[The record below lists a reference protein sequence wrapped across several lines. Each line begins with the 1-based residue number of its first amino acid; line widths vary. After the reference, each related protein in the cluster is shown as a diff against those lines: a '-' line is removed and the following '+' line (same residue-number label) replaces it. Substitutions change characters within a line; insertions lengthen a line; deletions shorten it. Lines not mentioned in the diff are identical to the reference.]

1 MQTHFGNEKT
11 VNSGVHDMSFESGSL
26 SVRMFYLP
34 QPLPETVHDLFAGDV
49 LGSIDHL
56 LDEELNGWVGARHL
70 LDREIHEGSAWPSG
84 FLRLTLCQ
92 AQRKIPASLLRAEC
106 RIEEM
111 VWMQA
116 ENRDYVNRQT
126 RSEIK
131 QQVIE
136 RLLPQMPPTLRGI
149 DFCYDKKA
157 GVLYATAL
165 SEKQLDAFMIHFT
178 KTTGAKLIPV
188 DPVSAAWNRAQ
199 CRADQWPRWGFA
211 AEQWADCAPGREFL
225 MWLWFMSEAK
235 GGQVDLPDGGRFA
248 VLVEG
253 PLLFDQ
259 EEQGETIVRKGE
271 PMVSA
276 ETRAALLSGKKLRR
290 AKLTLARSDEEQWIF
305 TLDADEFII
314 RSLKLPKTEAID
326 AEGRFQ
332 ERMEMLDVFRLAFLG
347 LYETFVK
354 LRDDTSA
361 CKTLTGEMKAWM
373 AARPARKLV
382 DGI

>member
-1 MQTHFGNEKT
+1 
-11 VNSGVHDMSFESGSL
+11 MSFESGSV
-26 SVRMFYLP
+26 SFRMFYVP
-34 QPLPETVHDLFAGDV
+34 VEIPETVHEQFAEEV
-49 LGSIDHL
+49 LGSVDYL
-56 LDEELNGWVGARHL
+56 RDEEMNGWVGPRHL
-70 LDREIHEGSAWPSG
+70 LDREITENTAWPMG
-84 FLRLTLCQ
+84 YLRLTLTQ

-106 RIEEM
+106 RMEEM

-116 ENRDYVNRQT
+116 EHRDYVNRQT

-136 RLLPQMPPTLRGI
+136 RLLPEMPPTLKGI
-149 DFCYDKKA
+149 DFCYDRGA
-157 GVLYATAL
+157 GVLYASAL
-165 SEKQLDAFMIHFT
+165 SEKQMDAFLINFT
-178 KTTGAKLIPV
+178 KTTGVKLIPV
-188 DPVSAAWNRAQ
+188 DPLSAAWSEAQ
-199 CRADQWPRWGFA
+199 CRADQWPRWSFA
-211 AEQWADCAPGREFL
+211 ADQWADCSPGREFF

-235 GGQVDLPDGGRFA
+235 GGHAEMPGGGSFA

-271 PMVSA
+271 PMLSA

-290 AKLTLARSDEEQWIF
+290 AKLTLARGEECWSC

-332 ERMEMLDVFRLAFLG
+332 ERMELLDTFRQAFFG
-347 LYETFVK
+347 LYNTFAK
-354 LRDDTSA
+354 LRDNAAS
-361 CKTLTGEMKAWM
+361 CKALGKEMKAWM
-373 AARPARKLV
+373 AARPSRKLA
-382 DGI
+382 DQAG

>member
-1 MQTHFGNEKT
+1 MA
-11 VNSGVHDMSFESGSL
+11 FESGSL
-26 SVRMFYLP
+26 SFRMFYLP
-34 QPLPETVHDLFAGDV
+34 GELPDTLHEQFADDV

-56 LDEELNGWVGARHL
+56 LDEELHGWVGPRHL
-70 LDREIHEGSAWPSG
+70 LDREIHEGTVWPSG

-116 ENRDYVNRQT
+116 EHRDYVNRQQK
-126 RSEIK
+126 SEIK

-136 RLLPQMPPTLRGI
+136 RLLPQMPPQLKGI
-149 DFCYDKKA
+149 DLCGDPRTKT
-157 GVLYATAL
+157 LYASAL
-165 SEKQLDAFMIHFT
+165 SDKQLDAFLLNFG
-178 KTTGAKLIPV
+178 KTTGIKLVPV
-188 DPVSAAWNRAQ
+188 DPVSAAWSEAS

-235 GGQVDLPDGGRFA
+235 GGEVNLPDGGTFA

-259 EEQGETIVRKGE
+259 EEQGETAIRKGE

-290 AKLTLARSDEEQWIF
+290 AKLTLARGGEEVWTC
-305 TLDADEFII
+305 TLDADSFVV

-326 AEGRFQ
+326 AAGRFQ
-332 ERMEMLDVFRLAFLG
+332 ERMEMVDTFRLVFLG
-347 LYETFVK
+347 LYSTFCK
-354 LRDDTSA
+354 LRDDETS
-361 CKTLTGEMKAWM
+361 CKALDGEMREWM
-373 AARPARKLV
+373 ASRPSRKLME
-382 DGI
+382 D

>member
-1 MQTHFGNEKT
+1 
-11 VNSGVHDMSFESGSL
+11 MSFESGSL
-26 SVRMFYLP
+26 SFRMFYVP
-34 QPLPETVHDLFAGDV
+34 GSIPETIHEKFADDV
-49 LGSIDHL
+49 LGSIDNL
-56 LDEELNGWVGARHL
+56 LDEELHGWVGSKHL

-116 ENRDYVNRQT
+116 EHRDYVNRQQKA
-126 RSEIK
+126 EIK

-136 RLLPQMPPTLRGI
+136 KLLPTMPPQLKGI
-149 DFCYDKKA
+149 DFCYDPKA
-157 GVLYATAL
+157 KMMYASAL
-165 SEKQLDAFMIHFT
+165 SDVQLDAFQLNFT
-178 KTTGAKLIPV
+178 KTTGVKLIPV
-188 DPVSAAWNRAQ
+188 DPVSAAWKEAK
-199 CRADQWPRWGFA
+199 CRADQWSRWSFA
-211 AEQWADCAPGREFL
+211 AEQWADTAPGREFL
-225 MWLWFMSEAK
+225 MWLWFMSEAQ
-235 GGQVDLPDGGRFA
+235 GGEVALPEGGTFA

-259 EEQGETIVRKGE
+259 EEQGETAIRKGE

-290 AKLTLARSDEEQWIF
+290 AKLTLARGGEEVWTC
-305 TLDADEFII
+305 TLDADTFVI

-332 ERMEMLDVFRLAFLG
+332 ERMEMIDTFQQAFLG
-347 LYETFVK
+347 LYNTFCK
-354 LRDDTSA
+354 LRDDEAA
-361 CKTLTGEMKAWM
+361 CKALGDEMKVWM
-373 AARPARKLV
+373 AARPSRKLV
-382 DGI
+382 ES

>member
-1 MQTHFGNEKT
+1 MA
-11 VNSGVHDMSFESGSL
+11 FESGSV
-26 SVRMFYLP
+26 SFRMFYVP
-34 QPLPETVHDLFAGDV
+34 GTVPDTIHEKFADDV

-56 LDEELNGWVGARHL
+56 LDEELHGWVGAKHL

-116 ENRDYVNRQT
+116 EHRDYVNRQQKA
-126 RSEIK
+126 EIK

-136 RLLPQMPPTLRGI
+136 KLLPAMPPQLKGI
-149 DFCYDKKA
+149 DFCYDPKA
-157 GVLYATAL
+157 KMMYASAL
-165 SEKQLDAFMIHFT
+165 SDAQLDAFQLNFT
-178 KTTGAKLIPV
+178 KTTGIKIVPV
-188 DPVSAAWNRAQ
+188 DPVSAAWQEAQ

-211 AEQWADCAPGREFL
+211 AEQWADTAPGREFL
-225 MWLWFMSEAK
+225 MWLWFMSEAR
-235 GGQVDLPDGGRFA
+235 GGEVDLPDGGKFA

-259 EEQGETIVRKGE
+259 EEQGETAIRKGE

-290 AKLTLARSDEEQWIF
+290 AKLTLARGGEEVWTC
-305 TLDADEFII
+305 TLDADTFVV

-332 ERMEMLDVFRLAFLG
+332 ERMEMIDTFRQAFLG
-347 LYETFVK
+347 LYSTFCK
-354 LRDDTSA
+354 LRDDEKT
-361 CKTLTGEMKAWM
+361 CKALGDEMKAWM
-373 AARPARKLV
+373 ASRPSRKLV
-382 DGI
+382 EE

>member
-1 MQTHFGNEKT
+1 MA
-11 VNSGVHDMSFESGSL
+11 FESGSV
-26 SVRMFYLP
+26 SFRMFYVP
-34 QPLPETVHDLFAGDV
+34 GTIPETIHKKFADDV

-56 LDEELNGWVGARHL
+56 LDEELHGWVGARHL

-106 RIEEM
+106 RMEEM

-116 ENRDYVNRQT
+116 EHRDYVNRQQKA
-126 RSEIK
+126 EIK

-136 RLLPQMPPTLRGI
+136 KLLPTMPPQLKGI
-149 DFCYDKKA
+149 DFCYDPKA
-157 GVLYATAL
+157 KLLYAAAL
-165 SEKQLDAFMIHFT
+165 SDVQLDAFQLNFT
-178 KTTGAKLIPV
+178 KTSEAKLIPV
-188 DPVSAAWNRAQ
+188 DPVSAAWKEAK
-199 CRADQWPRWGFA
+199 CRADQWPRWSFA
-211 AEQWADCAPGREFL
+211 AEQWADTAPGREFL

-235 GGQVDLPDGGRFA
+235 GGEVALPEGGTFA

-259 EEQGETIVRKGE
+259 EEQGETAIRKGE
-271 PMVSA
+271 PMLSA

-290 AKLTLARSDEEQWIF
+290 AKLTLARGGEEVWTC
-305 TLDADEFII
+305 TLDADTFVI

-332 ERMEMLDVFRLAFLG
+332 ERMEMIDTFQQAFLG
-347 LYETFVK
+347 LYSTFCK
-354 LRDDTSA
+354 LRDDEKA
-361 CKTLTGEMKAWM
+361 CKELDAEMKAWM
-373 AARPARKLV
+373 SARPSRKLIGQ
-382 DGI
+382 D